1 MANYQSMIKGT
12 LRALG
17 NKAKQVAESNAVKD
31 VYDRSTTTAKCY
43 ANIAKLTVLING
55 ELEDQQKVFNEIGR
69 LYYELNRE
77 NPAEDFQELF
87 DKVSEMDEKIESMRQ
102 ELSDAKAAVEAAR
115 SNSGNAE
122 PAAEAKADD
131 VSWEVE
137 E

>member
-12 LRALG
+12 LKALG

-102 ELSDAKAAVEAAR
+102 ELSDAKAAVEASR
-115 SNSGNAE
+115 SNSNSE
-122 PAAEAKADD
+122 PAAEAKSDD
-131 VSWEVE
+131 ANWEVE

>member
-12 LRALG
+12 LKALG

-77 NPAEDFQELF
+77 NPTEDFQELF
-87 DKVSEMDEKIESMRQ
+87 DKVGEMDEKIESMRQ
-102 ELSDAKAAVEAAR
+102 ELSDAKAAVEASR
-115 SNSGNAE
+115 SNSNSE
-122 PAAEAKADD
+122 PAAEAKSDD
-131 VSWEVE
+131 TNWEVE

>member
-12 LRALG
+12 LKALG

-102 ELSDAKAAVEAAR
+102 ELSDAKAAVEASRA
-115 SNSGNAE
+115 NGGAE
-122 PAAEAKADD
+122 PTTEAKSDD
-131 VSWEVE
+131 ANWEVE

>member
-12 LRALG
+12 LKALG

-102 ELSDAKAAVEAAR
+102 ELSDAKAAVEASR
-115 SNSGNAE
+115 SNSNAE
-122 PAAEAKADD
+122 PAAEAKSDD
-131 VSWEVE
+131 TNWEVE

>member
-12 LRALG
+12 LKALG

-102 ELSDAKAAVEAAR
+102 ELSDAKAAVEASR
-115 SNSGNAE
+115 SNSNSE

-131 VSWEVE
+131 TNWEVE

>member
-12 LRALG
+12 LKALG

-102 ELSDAKAAVEAAR
+102 ELSDAKAAVEASR
-115 SNSGNAE
+115 SNSNSE
-122 PAAEAKADD
+122 PAAEAKSDD
-131 VSWEVE
+131 TNWEVE